1 MLIQID
7 PESDFQLTYC
17 QFNEKCNQFSSS
29 LIKLGLQKTDVVVF
43 YADNSIDYAIA
54 LVGTIYLGLPFVPV
68 PPANGQFELSQQLT
82 QCTAT
87 VLLCGCKQVKTV
99 EKMAN
104 SKEYRQSVEQL
115 KLIVTLDCL
124 EETLKMIPHKVHL
137 MEKVLQMS
145 LNSTLPQI
153 PYFSVKDPSK
163 SHFLI
168 CFTSGT
174 SGAPKA
180 CCHSQRSFLAAL
192 MKPGETKLRNFR
204 IAIWHPLG
212 HISGTMNF
220 CRALLSGSTVV
231 LLTTGE
237 LKFLMLNIEKY
248 HINVFTFSG
257 NQARALAF
265 GDWEQKFDLKSL
277 SYIRT
282 GGSKIPSSLLLA
294 IKKKFNVPIWE
305 VYGAT
310 EFFQAIRVRD
320 PLDTWQHF
328 CPGNVGV
335 PGPNV
340 ELKIANLIT
349 GESMPALEQGEI
361 CLRGPAC
368 FIGYLN
374 NEEATKNAIDSEGF
388 YHSGDVGFYTKD
400 HCLFITDRIKELIKY
415 KLYSLIPAEIEDFI
429 AQHEAVAAVCIVG
442 VPHSTEGSYIRAY
455 VEVAPEKTV
464 TEQELIDYVSGKS
477 LVA

>member
-1 MLIQID
+1 M
-7 PESDFQLTYC
+7 
-17 QFNEKCNQFSSS
+17 
-29 LIKLGLQKTDVVVF
+29 VVF
-43 YADNSIDYAIA
+43 YAENSIDYAIA

-68 PPANGQFELSQQLT
+68 PPAHGPFELSQQLT

-87 VLLCGCKQVKTV
+87 VLFCGRKQVKTL
-99 EKMAN
+99 EKMINA
-104 SKEYRQSVEQL
+104 KEYRQSVEQL
-115 KLIVTLDCL
+115 KLIVTLDRS
-124 EETLKMIPHKVHL
+124 EEILKMIPDKVHL
-137 MEKVLQMS
+137 MKKVLQIS
-145 LNSTLPQI
+145 LNSKLPQI
-153 PYFSVKDPSK
+153 PFFSVSDPSK

-174 SGAPKA
+174 SGTPKA
-180 CCHSQRSFLAAL
+180 CIHSQRSFLAAV
-192 MKPGETKLRNFR
+192 MRPEETKLANFC

-220 CRALLSGSTVV
+220 CRALLSSSTVI

-237 LKFLMLNIEKY
+237 PKSLMPMIEKY
-248 HINVFTFSG
+248 HISVFTFSG
-257 NQARALAF
+257 NQARELAS
-265 GDWEQKFDLKSL
+265 GDWEQRYDLKSL
-277 SYIRT
+277 KYIRT

-294 IKKKFNVPIWE
+294 IKKRYNVPLWE

-310 EFFQAIRVRD
+310 EFFLAIRVRD
-320 PLDTWQHF
+320 PEDTWQNF

-340 ELKIANLIT
+340 ELKIANLVT

-374 NEEATKNAIDSEGF
+374 NEEETRSTIDSEGF
-388 YHSGDVGFYTKD
+388 YHSGDVGYYTQD
-400 HCLFITDRIKELIKY
+400 HCLFISDRIKELIKY

-429 AQHEAVAAVCIVG
+429 GQHEAVEAVCIVG

-455 VEVAPEKTV
+455 VEVASQKTV
-464 TEQELIDYVSGKS
+464 TEQELIDYVAGKC
-477 LVA
+477 